1 MAGQEAEWMDPIT
14 LIVTALANGA
24 SAGAIDALKD
34 DVKGSVKAA
43 YGRLRDLVVRRLQG
57 NASGE
62 VILVEHEADPETYE
76 APLTKKLA
84 EAGADNDAALVS
96 AAKALLELVD
106 PNGAKSGKYNV
117 TIKDSKGV
125 QTGDG
130 NIQINTF

>member
-1 MAGQEAEWMDPIT
+1 MAGQEAERMDPIT
-14 LIVTALANGA
+14 LIVTALATGA

-43 YGRLRDLVVRRLQG
+43 YGRLHDLVVRRLQG
-57 NASGE
+57 NASGD
-62 VILVEHEADPETYE
+62 VILAEHEADPETYE
-76 APLTKKLA
+76 APLAKKLA

-117 TIKDSKGV
+117 AIKDSKGV